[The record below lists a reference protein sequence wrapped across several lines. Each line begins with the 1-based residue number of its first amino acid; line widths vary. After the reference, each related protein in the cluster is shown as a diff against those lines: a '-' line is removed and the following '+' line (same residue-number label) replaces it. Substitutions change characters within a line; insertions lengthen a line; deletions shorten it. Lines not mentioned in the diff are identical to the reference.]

1 MLTYGKVFDKE
12 IFIVE
17 YEKNFHGNFIT
28 HFINQHKHFV
38 QSILKYF
45 YADWKTAELG
55 AEHDRNHVESTLF
68 YNQSKEPPES
78 LLFGESFD
86 VALNQDITI
95 DTTYRKHGCPFN
107 LLNPG
112 AKKMCGSFADHGIDY
127 AKTNYNIEHDYK
139 VILITTSL
147 RGDTINKQDY
157 FNFKI
162 KHEPY
167 MLDAYK
173 LLKYNLHEYTKL
185 CEFID
190 EPLLEN
196 WQVLIQ
202 EYKKFIGVQ

>member
-38 QSILKYF
+38 QSTLKYF

-55 AEHDRNHVESTLF
+55 AEHDRNHVESILF

>member
-1 MLTYGKVFDKE
+1 MAF
-12 IFIVE
+12 
-17 YEKNFHGNFIT
+17 
-28 HFINQHKHFV
+28 
-38 QSILKYF
+38 S
-45 YADWKTAELG
+45 
-55 AEHDRNHVESTLF
+55 
-68 YNQSKEPPES
+68 
-78 LLFGESFD
+78 
-86 VALNQDITI
+86 
-95 DTTYRKHGCPFN
+95 

-127 AKTNYNIEHDYK
+127 AKRNYNIEHDYK

-157 FNFKI
+157 FDFKI

-196 WQVLIQ
+196 WQILIHD
-202 EYKKFIGVQ
+202 YKKFIGVQ

>member
-38 QSILKYF
+38 QSTLKYF

-55 AEHDRNHVESTLF
+55 AEHDRNHVESILF

-139 VILITTSL
+139 VILITTS
-147 RGDTINKQDY
+147 Y
-157 FNFKI
+157 FLSLSIPKAKYPSLETLTFVLSIITFEFGSVLPII
-162 KHEPY
+162 KCP
-167 MLDAYK
+167 
-173 LLKYNLHEYTKL
+173 
-185 CEFID
+185 
-190 EPLLEN
+190 
-196 WQVLIQ
+196 
-202 EYKKFIGVQ
+202 

>member
-38 QSILKYF
+38 QSTLKYF

-157 FNFKI
+157 FN
-162 KHEPY
+162 
-167 MLDAYK
+167 
-173 LLKYNLHEYTKL
+173 
-185 CEFID
+185 
-190 EPLLEN
+190 
-196 WQVLIQ
+196 LIMNMIYAFLPIQ
-202 EYKKFIGVQ
+202 F